1 MESLNDFNLVFEIIN
16 NIIILNDENNIFF
29 SGNEIKNLLCDKKK
43 ELKSSFLDNF
53 SFNKDQTLW
62 KNKIIWVRKNKK
74 QTYFKSEKL
83 KTTFYIFPMNF
94 NGNSNIII
102 STDKNIL
109 QTNQI
114 KHALK
119 ERVKELE
126 CMYNISYE
134 LDTTENFKKALKNS
148 THHLINGLQYPEIAF
163 AHFEVD
169 GIVYGDKECT
179 SLKPKNILKEDII
192 VNKKKRGII
201 RVCYSKHIP
210 FLKEEKKLLIEVSAL
225 ISKIIEKKDL
235 KIELEKYLGN
245 LETLVKEKT
254 KELEESKKMY
264 QSLFSNAPDGIAISD
279 FSGKIIKA
287 NRAFYEITK
296 FPKNSD
302 LHYIENKLYE
312 NATKIWPIII
322 KHLKKKKYLVG
333 FELNLIDS
341 EGNLIPF
348 IGSFILVESKGNT
361 NIEAI
366 YKDIR
371 FKKELEKNLIDRK
384 NYLEKIVK
392 ERTSDLEKQKKI
404 LLLKNKKLLELT
416 EKCGRGQQELK
427 AFFNAIT
434 DTIIV
439 VDPDFNITMSNEKE
453 IGNKGKCYEK
463 LFKKGSICQDCP
475 AIKSFKTGKPTV
487 IEKKEDN
494 KYYLINTYPTLSN
507 NGNVDKIIAI
517 CSNISKQKQMEFQ
530 LLQSYKLASLGKLV
544 AGVAHEINNPNTF
557 IRGNIKIIKE
567 SFSDIFPILDDYF
580 EDHKDL
586 TIARLKYDI
595 FEENIPILIDDMVSG
610 TNRIKKIVD
619 ELRNYAKKDEGLLTD
634 DIKINNIINNSLRL
648 IDNQIRQHASV
659 ELDLDPN
666 IPKFKGNIQ
675 KMEQVIV
682 NLLVNASQAIENGF
696 GKIDVKTRFNEK
708 LNHIMIKVKDN
719 GKGMD
724 EKTKKS
730 IFDPFFTTKRNKG
743 GTGLGLSISFRI
755 IKEHSG
761 RIEVN
766 TKLNHGTTFRIY
778 IPIKTMEQKKEEQ

>member
-1 MESLNDFNLVFEIIN
+1 LA
-16 NIIILNDENNIFF
+16 
-29 SGNEIKNLLCDKKK
+29 
-43 ELKSSFLDNF
+43 DNH
-53 SFNKDQTLW
+53 
-62 KNKIIWVRKNKK
+62 
-74 QTYFKSEKL
+74 
-83 KTTFYIFPMNF
+83 KT
-94 NGNSNIII
+94 
-102 STDKNIL
+102 
-109 QTNQI
+109 
-114 KHALK
+114 LK
-119 ERVKELE
+119 E
-126 CMYNISYE
+126 
-134 LDTTENFKKALKNS
+134 
-148 THHLINGLQYPEIAF
+148 
-163 AHFEVD
+163 
-169 GIVYGDKECT
+169 
-179 SLKPKNILKEDII
+179 
-192 VNKKKRGII
+192 
-201 RVCYSKHIP
+201 
-210 FLKEEKKLLIEVSAL
+210 
-225 ISKIIEKKDL
+225 
-235 KIELEKYLGN
+235 
-245 LETLVKEKT
+245 
-254 KELEESKKMY
+254 
-264 QSLFSNAPDGIAISD
+264 
-279 FSGKIIKA
+279 
-287 NRAFYEITK
+287 
-296 FPKNSD
+296 
-302 LHYIENKLYE
+302 
-312 NATKIWPIII
+312 
-322 KHLKKKKYLVG
+322 KKYLVG

-475 AIKSFKTGKPTV
+475 AIKSFRTGEPTT
-487 IEKKEDN
+487 IEKKN
-494 KYYLINTYPTLSN
+494 NNQYYLINTYPTLSN

-766 TKLNHGTTFRIY
+766 SKLNHGTTFRIY
-778 IPIKTMEQKKEEQ
+778 IPIKTMEQKKEGQ

>member
-1 MESLNDFNLVFEIIN
+1 MASLSDSNLVFEIIN
-16 NIIILNDENNIFF
+16 NIIILNDDNTISF
-29 SGNEIKNLLCDKKK
+29 SGDEIKRALCDKKK
-43 ELKSSFLDNF
+43 ELKTAFLDNF
-53 SFNKDQTLW
+53 SSTKDRTLW
-62 KNKIIWVRKNKK
+62 KNKINWARKNKK
-74 QTYFKSEKL
+74 QTSFRLKKL
-83 KTTFYIFPMNF
+83 NTIFYIFPVGF
-94 NGNSNIII
+94 NRNSNIII
-102 STDKNIL
+102 STDKKIL

-114 KHALK
+114 RHALK
-119 ERVKELE
+119 ERGKELE

-134 LDTTENFKKALKNS
+134 LDTTENFKKALQNS
-148 THHLINGLQYPEIAF
+148 TYHLIKGFQYPEITF

-179 SLKPKNILKEDII
+179 KQKPKNILSQDII

-201 RVCYSKHIP
+201 RVCYSKPMP

-245 LETLVKEKT
+245 LENLVRKKT
-254 KELEESKKMY
+254 EELEESKKMY
-264 QSLFSNAPDGIAISD
+264 QDLFNNAPDGITISD

-287 NRAFYEITK
+287 NRAFYEIIK

-302 LHYIENKLYE
+302 LHYIKDKLYE

-322 KHLKKKKYLVG
+322 KHLKKKKYLG
-333 FELNLIDS
+333 SFELNLIDIN
-341 EGNLIPF
+341 GNLHPF
-348 IGSFILVESKGNT
+348 IGSFILVESKGST

-371 FKKELEKNLIDRK
+371 FKKELERNLIDRK
-384 NYLEKIVK
+384 NYLEEIVK

-416 EKCGRGQQELK
+416 EKYGRGQQELK

-439 VDPDFNITMSNEKE
+439 VDSDFNISMSNQHE

-475 AIKSFKTGKPTV
+475 AIKSFRTGEPKT
-487 IEKKEDN
+487 IEKKDDN
-494 KYYLINTYPTLSN
+494 QYYLINTYPTLSN

-517 CSNISKQKQMEFQ
+517 CSNITKQKQMEFQ

-567 SFSDIFPILDDYF
+567 SFSDIFHILDNYF

-586 TIARLKYDI
+586 TIARLRYDI

-659 ELDLDPN
+659 KLDLDPN
-666 IPKFKGNIQ
+666 IPKFKGNTQ
-675 KMEQVIV
+675 KIEQVIV
-682 NLLVNASQAIENGF
+682 NLLLNASQAIENGN
-696 GKIDVKTRFNEK
+696 GKIAVETRFNKE
-708 LNHIMIKVKDN
+708 LSYVMIKVKDN

-730 IFDPFFTTKRNKG
+730 IFDPFFTTKRDKG

-755 IKEHSG
+755 IKEHYG

-766 TKLNHGTTFRIY
+766 SKLNHGTTFRIY
-778 IPIKTMEQKKEEQ
+778 IPIKTKEQKKEE